1 MDSVTLAILEDD
13 SVLVKVLRAYFGQQ
27 PDIRLV
33 LVANC
38 VEELLAEFD
47 EGLVPRVLLLDIG
60 LPGLSGTEVLPLLKD
75 KYPAL
80 EVIMFTAYEDVEHV
94 YQALCCGATGY
105 LTKGTSLDQ
114 LKAGVLEVAS
124 GGAPMSRG
132 VGRKVLGHFRP
143 THHPPG
149 PADPARAAG
158 TPGHHRWAQRQAN
171 LHPPG
176 LVHPHRPHPRQA
188 RVPQNAG
195 QQPNPAPQPT
205 PARTCLTLEKPLAP
219 HVVGGFPKRFT

>member
-143 THHPPG
+143 TPTTHQG
-149 PADPARAAG
+149 LL
-158 TPGHHRWAQRQAN
+158 TPREQQVLQGITDGLSDKQISTRLDLSTLTVRTHVKHVYRKMQVNSRTQ
-171 LHPPG
+171 LLSQHLRG
-176 LVHPHRPHPRQA
+176 LV
-188 RVPQNAG
+188 
-195 QQPNPAPQPT
+195 
-205 PARTCLTLEKPLAP
+205 
-219 HVVGGFPKRFT
+219 